1 LTATFRRWRVLL
13 AVLAVFALVVSA
25 CGGDDDNSASS
36 TSSGSNNTSNGP
48 DVSNLSGTLNGS
60 GSTFQNTFEEAA
72 IAGFQEQAPNLTINY
87 NAVGSG
93 QGKTDLANKVV
104 DFAGT
109 DSLVKPEDESKYT
122 SGGGILYF
130 PLPSAPITVS
140 YNLSGVDDLKLD
152 AETLAKIFQGTIKSW
167 DDAAIK
173 ALNDGADLPSK
184 NIVIAHRS
192 DGSGT
197 TSNFTKYL
205 DTAAA
210 GTWTL
215 GSGDTVNWPA
225 GSQAGNG
232 NTGVAQI
239 IKNTEGA
246 IGYVDLADATGSDL
260 QTAQLKNK
268 AGKFVKPTLDGAS
281 AAVAGATVNDDL
293 TYSPLDA
300 SGDAAYPITSPTWI
314 ITYKNWTDAKKL
326 DAMKAYLNF
335 ILTDGQD
342 LAKDAGYAKLPSEL
356 AQKGVAQLDQLTAS

>member
-1 LTATFRRWRVLL
+1 LTASLRRWRALFACL
-13 AVLAVFALVVSA
+13 AVLALIVSA
-25 CGGDDDNSASS
+25 CGGDDDDS
-36 TSSGSNNTSNGP
+36 TAGTGTNDGSGSSA

-60 GSTFQNTFEEAA
+60 GSTFQNTYEEVA
-72 IAGFQEQAPNLTINY
+72 IAGFQEQAPKLTVNY

-109 DSLVKPEDESKYT
+109 DSLVKPEDEPKYT

-140 YNLSGVDDLKLD
+140 YNVSGVDDLKLD
-152 AETLAKIFQGTIKSW
+152 AATLAKIFQGDIKQW
-167 DDAAIK
+167 DDGAIK
-173 ALNDGADLPSK
+173 ALNDGADLPSE
-184 NIVIAHRS
+184 NIIIAHRS

-205 DTAAA
+205 DTAAK

-239 IKNTEGA
+239 VKNNNGA
-246 IGYVDLADATGSDL
+246 IGYVDLADATGAGL
-260 QTAQLKNK
+260 VTAQLENK

-300 SGDAAYPITSPTWI
+300 AGDGAYPITSPTWI
-314 ITYKNWTDAKKL
+314 ITYKHWTDAKKL
-326 DAMKAYLNF
+326 AAMKGYLHF
-335 ILTDGQD
+335 ILTDGQA
-342 LAKDAGYAKLPSEL
+342 LAKDAGYAQLPDEL
-356 AQKGVAQLDQLTAS
+356 AQQGVAQLDQLTAG